1 MITFKDSQIGDSFT
15 SYQNHQ
21 YYQQSQDSNA
31 EYCQT
36 TQQQRNFGGYSAQ
49 ICHKDVQEQ
58 LNSRDTKKSRLGLQ
72 TQDKQTSNSKYQAEH
87 KVFFKCLPRTITKEE
102 VLEQFTK
109 YGRVLQLRLP
119 YSKKKQKYIGYG
131 YVVFEQ
137 EMVAVQ
143 LIKITKQLVL
153 GGKPINLQAFNEI
166 DVVKR

>member
-15 SYQNHQ
+15 SYPNHQ
-21 YYQQSQDSNA
+21 YYQQPQGSYA
-31 EYCQT
+31 GYFQT
-36 TQQQRNFGGYSAQ
+36 TQQKRNFGAYSAQ
-49 ICHKDVQEQ
+49 ISHRDVDEQ
-58 LNSRDTKKSRLGLQ
+58 LNSRETKKSRLGLQ
-72 TQDKQTSNSKYQAEH
+72 TQDKQASNSKYQAEL

-143 LIKITKQLVL
+143 LIKITKQLIL